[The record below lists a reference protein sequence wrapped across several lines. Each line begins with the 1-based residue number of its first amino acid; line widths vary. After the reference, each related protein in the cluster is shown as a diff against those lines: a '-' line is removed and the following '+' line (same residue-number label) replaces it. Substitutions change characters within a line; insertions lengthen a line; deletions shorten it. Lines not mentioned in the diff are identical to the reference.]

1 MTVRQQLAAAFHIA
15 VHHGWDQL
23 IYNHF
28 TCRSGSENRFLA
40 HPFGLHFSEVTASSL
55 LDVELST
62 GEPVERSDQSTRPG
76 LALDMPFNR
85 SAYVIHSCIY
95 QARPDVACVL
105 HVHVPC
111 IVAVASC
118 QKGLIIG
125 LSQESA
131 LVGPVTYHDYE
142 GISTSLDEQRRI
154 VENLGPLSH
163 VLMLRNHGVVC
174 CGRSVAHALSV
185 LYHVWRAC
193 LIQTALGHADH
204 HLPDATVVGDA
215 FEVHANFTQAGNDN
229 LEFDAMVRLLMRND
243 PRCLFMQ

>member
-55 LDVELST
+55 LDVELAT

-85 SAYVIHSCIY
+85 TADVIHSCTY
-95 QARPDVACVL
+95 KAQPDVACVL

-111 IVAVASC
+111 IVA
-118 QKGLIIG
+118 
-125 LSQESA
+125 
-131 LVGPVTYHDYE
+131 P
-142 GISTSLDEQRRI
+142 
-154 VENLGPLSH
+154 
-163 VLMLRNHGVVC
+163 
-174 CGRSVAHALSV
+174 
-185 LYHVWRAC
+185 W
-193 LIQTALGHADH
+193 
-204 HLPDATVVGDA
+204 
-215 FEVHANFTQAGNDN
+215 QA
-229 LEFDAMVRLLMRND
+229 AKKA
-243 PRCLFMQ
+243 